1 MFSGS
6 IVALVTPM
14 TADGQVD
21 FDSLQQLVAFHLKQG
36 SDGLVIMGTTGE
48 AATLSMAEQHAVMTK
63 VCAQVAGKI
72 PVLAG
77 NGAMAT
83 SDAIAKTQFFADFL

>member
-1 MFSGS
+1 MFRGS
-6 IVALVTPM
+6 FVALITPM
-14 TADGQVD
+14 TEQGQVD
-21 FDSLQQLVAFHLKQG
+21 VASLSKLVDFHLKQG

-48 AATLSMAEQHAVMTK
+48 AATLSLAEQHAVLQQ
-63 VCAQVAGKI
+63 VCQQVNGQI

-83 SDAIAKTQFFADFL
+83 SDAIEKTR